1 MNLENNKVMI
11 SGKVAGEVAYSHEAN
26 GIMFYSMQIS
36 VKRSSGAYDIIP
48 AIVSEEILDKDK
60 DYTNQYAL
68 VTGMLRSRN
77 TDGISKKKV
86 MLYLYAS
93 EIEITN
99 ELADGQGVNL
109 ITLDGYICKDTIY
122 RETPLGK
129 EITDMLLAVN
139 RSYGKSDYIPCIC
152 WGSNA
157 RLADSLEVGSH
168 VSVSGRIQSRE
179 YQKKLENGEF
189 ETRTTYE
196 VSVNKIK
203 VVESEE

>member
-26 GIMFYSMQIS
+26 GIMFYSMQILTR
-36 VKRSSGAYDIIP
+36 RSSGAYDIIP
-48 AIVSEEILDKDK
+48 VIVSEKILDKDK
-60 DYTNQYAL
+60 DYINQYVL

-77 TDGISKKKV
+77 ADGIGKKKV

>member
-11 SGKVAGEVAYSHEAN
+11 SGKVAGEVTYRHEAN
-26 GIMFYSMQIS
+26 GIKFYSMQILTR
-36 VKRSSGAYDIIP
+36 RSSGAYDIIP
-48 AIVSEEILDKDK
+48 VIVSEKILDKDK
-60 DYTNQYAL
+60 DYINQYVL

-77 TDGISKKKV
+77 ADGIGKKKV

>member
-48 AIVSEEILDKDK
+48 VIVSEKILDKDK
-60 DYTNQYAL
+60 DYINQYVL

-77 TDGISKKKV
+77 ADGIGKKKV

-109 ITLDGYICKDTIY
+109 ITLDGYICKDAIY

>member
-48 AIVSEEILDKDK
+48 VIVSEEILDKDK
-60 DYTNQYAL
+60 DYINQYVL

-77 TDGISKKKV
+77 TDGIGKKKV

>member
-1 MNLENNKVMI
+1 MNLENNKAMI

-26 GIMFYSMQIS
+26 GIKFYSMQILTR
-36 VKRSSGAYDIIP
+36 RSSGAYDIIP
-48 AIVSEEILDKDK
+48 VIVSEKILDKDK
-60 DYTNQYAL
+60 DYINQYVL

-77 TDGISKKKV
+77 TDGIGKKKV

-109 ITLDGYICKDTIY
+109 ITLDGHICKDTIY
-122 RETPLGK
+122 RETSLGK

-157 RLADSLEVGSH
+157 RLAGSLEVGSH

-179 YQKKLENGEF
+179 YRKRLENGEF

-203 VVESEE
+203 VIGSEE